1 MKVLILGI
9 DALEYDLVEEWDLK
23 NLKQKEY
30 GKIKVP
36 LTKNLDDP
44 ATEIVWPCFITGK
57 EPEEMGYISTI
68 LYRQPFKWF
77 FENVYTN
84 INTKE
89 EGFHP
94 DTILHKKTK
103 KSNSSVLLS
112 KFFMKSG
119 FAHSPTRSNIKAHT
133 IFDNKSLKIA
143 HFHIPVYDKDAFPE
157 YRKDL
162 VKVISKK
169 KNASDFTKTVKKTFY
184 DRCNELTSYLE
195 KNKDWDLVMMYWFC
209 LDGVQHAFF
218 RNKLKIMDFYILF
231 NEFVGKLR
239 SKLSDDVL
247 LLIISDHG
255 QEKGIHTDYGFYSSN
270 IKIDM
275 KKDNIIDFK
284 NIIDRKLIE

>member
-9 DALEYDLVEEWDLK
+9 DAIEYDLVEEWNLK

-36 LTKNLDDP
+36 LTENLDEP

-77 FENVYTN
+77 LENIYTN
-84 INTKE
+84 VDTHE
-89 EGFHP
+89 VSFRP
-94 DTILHKKTK
+94 DTILDKRTRKRG
-103 KSNSSVLLS
+103 VLDLLS
-112 KFFMKSG
+112 DVFMKAG
-119 FAHSPTRSNIKAHT
+119 FAHHPTRSNIKAPT

-143 HFHIPVYDKDAFPE
+143 HFHVPVYDKDVFPE

-169 KNASDFTKTVKKTFY
+169 IPASDFTKEVKKVFY
-184 DRCNELTSYLE
+184 HRCDELTNFLE

-209 LDGVQHAFF
+209 LDGIQHAFF
-218 RNKLKIMDFYILF
+218 RNKLKIMDFYMLF
-231 NEFVGKLR
+231 NEFVGRLK
-239 SKLSDDVL
+239 SKLSDDVF

-255 QEKGIHTDYGFYSSN
+255 QEKGIHTDHGFYSSN
-270 IKIDM
+270 INIDM
-275 KKDNIIDFK
+275 KKDDIIDFK
-284 NIIDRKLIE
+284 SIIEKKLKE